1 MLDHAK
7 LDVYQRALELLDVL
21 DTISAGLPAG
31 RAHLRDQLDR
41 ASTSIVLNIAEGAG
55 EFSLADKQ
63 RFYRMARR
71 SASECAAIL
80 DIFELRR
87 TVATAALSPA
97 RELIARIVAML
108 TRLAQ
113 IGHGQGQGQGRRG

>member
-1 MLDHAK
+1 MLDHQK
-7 LDVYQRALELLDVL
+7 LDVYKRALELLDEL
-21 DTISAGLPAG
+21 DAIQTALPAA

-55 EFSLADKQ
+55 EYSLPDKQ

-71 SASECAAIL
+71 SANECAAIL
-80 DIFELRR
+80 DIFERR
-87 TVATAALSPA
+87 KTLPVATLARA
-97 RELIARIVAML
+97 RELIVAVVAML

-113 IGHGQGQGQGRRG
+113 IGQGQGQGQGR